1 MRRILAASAG
11 ILAGLALAGQA
22 MAADLGRRA
31 QMPVKA
37 PEYMAPVY
45 LWAGPYIG
53 INGGGG
59 WGTSS
64 WSGAPATGNFDLSG
78 GLIGGTIGYNWQ
90 QGPWVLGLE
99 GDIDWSDIRGSTTVN
114 CALGCETRNTWLST
128 VRGRVGYAFDRFLPY
143 FTGGLAVGGVEAN
156 PTGFPGASET
166 RAGWTIGGGLEFAI
180 AGPWSAKA
188 EYLYVDLGSF
198 DCGVACGGTAPDNVS
213 FTSNIF
219 RGGINYKF

>member
-11 ILAGLALAGQA
+11 ILAGLLMASQA

-37 PEYMAPVY
+37 EYMAPIY
-45 LWAGPYIG
+45 SWAGPYIG

-59 WGTSS
+59 WGESS
-64 WSGAPATGNFDLSG
+64 WSGAPATGNFDISG

-90 QGPWVLGLE
+90 QGPYVFGIE
-99 GDIDWSDIRGSTTVN
+99 GDLDWSDIRGSTTVN
-114 CALGCETRNTWLST
+114 CALGCETRNTWLGT

-143 FTGGLAVGGVEAN
+143 FTGGLAIGEVEASR
-156 PTGFPGASET
+156 PLFGGASET
-166 RAGWTIGGGLEFAI
+166 RAGWTIGGGLEFALV
-180 AGPWSAKA
+180 GNWTAKA
-188 EYLYVDLGSF
+188 EYLYVDLGEF
-198 DCGVACGGTAPDNVS
+198 DCGTLCGATAPDNVS

-219 RGGINYKF
+219 RGGINYRF

>member
-1 MRRILAASAG
+1 MRRILAASAAL
-11 ILAGLALAGQA
+11 LAGLAIASQA

-45 LWAGPYIG
+45 MWAGPYVG

-59 WGTSS
+59 WGDSS
-64 WSGAPATGNFDLSG
+64 WSGAPATGSFDVSG
-78 GLIGGTIGYNWQ
+78 GMIGGTIGYNWQ
-90 QGPWVLGLE
+90 QGPYVFGLE
-99 GDIDWSDIRGSTTVN
+99 GDIDWSNIKGSTTVN
-114 CALGCETRNTWLST
+114 CALGCETRNTWLGT
-128 VRGRVGYAFDRFLPY
+128 VRGRVGYAWDRFLPY

-156 PTGFPGASET
+156 RPLFGGDSET
-166 RAGWTIGGGLEFAI
+166 RAGWTIGGGVEFAL
-180 AGPWSAKA
+180 APQWSAKV

-198 DCGVACGGTAPDNVS
+198 DCGTRCGAFSPDNVS
-213 FTSNIF
+213 FTSSLV